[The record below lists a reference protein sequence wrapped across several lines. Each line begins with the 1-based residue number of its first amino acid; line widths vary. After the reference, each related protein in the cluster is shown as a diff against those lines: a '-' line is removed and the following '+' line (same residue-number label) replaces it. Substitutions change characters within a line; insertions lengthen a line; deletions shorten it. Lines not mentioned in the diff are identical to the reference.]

1 MVKSMVSDLTSEVLT
16 NKPSI
21 TSDQTFNV
29 DIVIVNKALWRKRGS
44 EGTQFEQE
52 Q

>member
-1 MVKSMVSDLTSEVLT
+1 MVKSMVSDLTSDQI

-21 TSDQTFNV
+21 TSDQTLNI

-44 EGTQFEQE
+44 KGTQFEQE